1 MNKIII
7 LLISLVG
14 ALLLSSCND
23 KTAYPT
29 AEASLSPDHE
39 TYSETK
45 SKEFDDYWYSG
56 TGEISSY
63 ELKQERYGQQREG
76 DIVLVFVTEPFSQ
89 KKQVKLD
96 RPQKAGKD
104 NVSVLKLNHI
114 RKFNTGIYDY
124 SIITSTFT
132 PVELEQHPLTLKST
146 TSSQEWCGHTYTQL
160 NLDGSQYRFQ
170 EFSYFESEGDKDAKM
185 AAAIL
190 EDDLFSRIRITGGLL
205 EGDIKI
211 IPSTIYSRF
220 AHVPMEPT
228 TATITKSMSDGV
240 AKYDVQYKNINRSLS
255 IDVESAFPHK
265 ILGWKED
272 SGNGRITTA
281 TLRKS
286 INSPYWSK
294 NGVKDEGLREEL
306 QLLKK

>member
-1 MNKIII
+1 MINNVFSLLAISSLFI
-7 LLISLVG
+7 LFG
-14 ALLLSSCND
+14 CND
-23 KTAYPT
+23 KTHYPT
-29 AEASLSPDHE
+29 VEASVA
-39 TYSETK
+39 SETPTTPR
-45 SKEFDDYWYSG
+45 SKEFDDYWYNG

-63 ELKQERYGQQREG
+63 ELKQERYGQVRQG

-96 RPQKAGKD
+96 RPQNAGSD
-104 NVSVLKLNHI
+104 NVSILKLNNI

-132 PVELEQHPLTLKST
+132 PVELDQHPLTLKST

-160 NLDGSQYRFQ
+160 NLEGSKYRLQ
-170 EFSYFESEGDKDAKM
+170 EFSYFESEGDKDSKM
-185 AAAIL
+185 NAAIL
-190 EDDLFSRIRITGGLL
+190 EDDLFSRIRITGGLP
-205 EGDIKI
+205 EGDINL

-240 AKYDVQYKNINRSLS
+240 ILYDVTYKDINRKLS
-255 IDVESAFPHK
+255 IDVESEFPYK
-265 ILGWKED
+265 ILSWTEN

-294 NGVKDEGLREEL
+294 NGNEDEGLRDEL
-306 QLLKK
+306 QLMK

>member
-1 MNKIII
+1 MKKNI
-7 LLISLVG
+7 LSLLATLTILVFFG
-14 ALLLSSCND
+14 CD
-23 KTAYPT
+23 EKVQYQTV
-29 AEASLSPDHE
+29 EASMA
-39 TYSETK
+39 SEAPATPR
-45 SKEFDDYWYSG
+45 SKEFDDYWYNG

-63 ELKQERYGQQREG
+63 ELKQERYGQVRQG

-96 RPQKAGKD
+96 RPQSAGND

-132 PVELEQHPLTLKST
+132 PVELDQHPLTFKST
-146 TSSQEWCGHTYTQL
+146 TSSQEWCGHSYTQL
-160 NLDGSQYRFQ
+160 NLDGSKYRLQ
-170 EFSYFESEGDKDAKM
+170 EFSYFESEGDKDSKM
-185 AAAIL
+185 NAAIL
-190 EDDLFSRIRITGGLL
+190 EDDLFSRIRITGGLP
-205 EGDIKI
+205 EGDVTI

-228 TATITKSMSDGV
+228 IATITKSMSDGV
-240 AKYDVQYKNINRSLS
+240 ILYDVSYKSINRKLS
-255 IDVESAFPHK
+255 IDVESEFPYK
-265 ILGWKED
+265 ILAWKED
-272 SGNGRITTA
+272 TGNGRITTA

-294 NGVKDEGLREEL
+294 NGNEDERLRDELGLS
-306 QLLKK
+306 K

>member
-1 MNKIII
+1 MNKIIFLLIAATGI
-7 LLISLVG
+7 LLT
-14 ALLLSSCND
+14 SSCNQ
-23 KTAYPT
+23 APSYPT
-29 AEASLSPDHE
+29 AEASLVPDQE
-39 TYSETK
+39 LSSTSR
-45 SKEFDDYWYSG
+45 SKEFDEYWYSG

-63 ELKQERYGQQREG
+63 ELKQERYGQVRKG
-76 DIVLVFVTEPFSQ
+76 DIVLVFVTEPFSH

-96 RPQKAGKD
+96 RPQKAGND

-160 NLDGSQYRFQ
+160 NLDGSKYRLQ
-170 EFSYFESEGDKDAKM
+170 EFSYFESEGDKDSNM
-185 AAAIL
+185 EAAIL
-190 EDDLFSRIRITGGLL
+190 EDDLFSRIRITGGLP

-211 IPSTIYSRF
+211 IPSTVYSRF
-220 AHVPMEPT
+220 AHVPMKPT

-240 AKYDVQYKNINRSLS
+240 ILYDVSYKNLDRKLS
-255 IDVESAFPHK
+255 IDVESAFPYK

-286 INSPYWSK
+286 INSPYWSQ
-294 NGVKDEGLREEL
+294 NGNEDEGLRDEL
-306 QLLKK
+306 QLLK

>member
-1 MNKIII
+1 MNKII
-7 LLISLVG
+7 
-14 ALLLSSCND
+14 LLLLAAIGTLVTSSCNQGPS
-23 KTAYPT
+23 YPT
-29 AEASLSPDHE
+29 AEASLVPEPEISS
-39 TYSETK
+39 TSRT
-45 SKEFDDYWYSG
+45 KEFDEYWYNG

-63 ELKQERYGQQREG
+63 ELKQERYGQVRNG
-76 DIVLVFVTEPFSQ
+76 DIVLVFVTEPFSH
-89 KKQVKLD
+89 KKQVKID
-96 RPQKAGKD
+96 RPQKAGND
-104 NVSVLKLNHI
+104 NVSILKLNHI

-160 NLDGSQYRFQ
+160 NLEGSQYRLQ
-170 EFSYFESEGDKDAKM
+170 EFSYFESEGDKDSKM
-185 AAAIL
+185 NAAIL
-190 EDDLFSRIRITGGLL
+190 EDGLFSRIRINGGLP
-205 EGDIKI
+205 EGDINI

-240 AKYDVQYKNINRSLS
+240 ILYDVSYKNINRKLS
-255 IDVESAFPHK
+255 IDVESEFPYK
-265 ILGWKED
+265 ILSWTED

-281 TLRKS
+281 TLKKS

-294 NGVKDEGLREEL
+294 NSNEDEGLRKEL
-306 QLLKK
+306 GLTK

>member
-1 MNKIII
+1 MINNVLS
-7 LLISLVG
+7 LLAISTLFIFIG
-14 ALLLSSCND
+14 CND
-23 KTAYPT
+23 KTHYPT
-29 AEASLSPDHE
+29 VEASVA
-39 TYSETK
+39 SETPTTPR
-45 SKEFDDYWYSG
+45 SKEFDDYWYNG

-63 ELKQERYGQQREG
+63 ELKQERYGQVRQG

-96 RPQKAGKD
+96 RPQNAGSD
-104 NVSVLKLNHI
+104 NVSILKLNNI

-132 PVELEQHPLTLKST
+132 PVDLDQHPLTLKST

-160 NLDGSQYRFQ
+160 NLEGSKYRLQ
-170 EFSYFESEGDKDAKM
+170 EFSYFESEGDKDSKM
-185 AAAIL
+185 NAAIL
-190 EDDLFSRIRITGGLL
+190 EDALFSRIRITGGLP
-205 EGDIKI
+205 EGDINL

-240 AKYDVQYKNINRSLS
+240 ILYDVSYKNINRKLS
-255 IDVESAFPHK
+255 IDVESEFPYK
-265 ILGWKED
+265 ILSWTED

-281 TLRKS
+281 TLKKS

-294 NGVKDEGLREEL
+294 NGNEDEGLRDEL
-306 QLLKK
+306 QLMK